1 MIRPMN
7 ENLNPHPD
15 AADTPEIDLLD
26 LLVVAAENV
35 RLLIVAPL
43 IVGLLALAGA
53 YAWPKTYESV
63 SVLSTDDVN
72 PAVVGSWATSGDLL
86 APVLKELG
94 LFKDTSRED
103 AVRLAREIVIVTV
116 GKQDKLVTLTAAGE
130 TPESARQLNQRVLDQ
145 LVQFSRPAGPQK
157 TALQFQLDTEKA
169 SLVAAVALEKELGKR
184 LVADKLVTEA
194 QSRVFSDL
202 LRAKT
207 ALLTNVAQLQLRL
220 EGLSASNVVQAPSL
234 PERPVKPKK
243 VLVAVAAALS
253 AAVALLVFVFARQAL
268 RNADSDPATAGK
280 LQRIRRGLGLRG

>member
-1 MIRPMN
+1 MN

-15 AADTPEIDLLD
+15 AADDTEIDLLD

-35 RLLIVAPL
+35 RLLILAPL

-63 SVLSTDDVN
+63 SVLSTDDLN

-94 LFKDTSRED
+94 LFKDKSRED

-116 GKQDKLVTLTAAGE
+116 GKQDKLVTLTASGE

-169 SLVAAVALEKELGKR
+169 SLAAAVALEKELGKR

-220 EGLSASNVVQAPSL
+220 EGLSTSNVVQAPSL

-243 VLVAVAAALS
+243 AIVAVAAALS

-268 RNADSDPATAGK
+268 RNADSDPAAAAK

>member
-1 MIRPMN
+1 M
-7 ENLNPHPD
+7 
-15 AADTPEIDLLD
+15 
-26 LLVVAAENV
+26 
-35 RLLIVAPL
+35 
-43 IVGLLALAGA
+43 GLLALAGA

-94 LFKDTSRED
+94 LFTDKSRED
-103 AVRLAREIVIVTV
+103 AVRLAREIVVVTV
-116 GKQDKLVTLTAAGE
+116 GKQDKLVTLTTAGE

-157 TALQFQLDTEKA
+157 TALQFQLETEKA
-169 SLVAAVALEKELGKR
+169 SLAAAVALENELGKR

-220 EGLSASNVVQAPSL
+220 EGLSASNVVQAPSV

-243 VLVAVAAALS
+243 ALVASAAALLS
-253 AAVALLVFVFARQAL
+253 AFALLVFVFVRQSL
-268 RNADSDPATAGK
+268 RNAGADPATASK
-280 LQRIRRGLGLRG
+280 LKRIRRGVGLRG